1 MTKDVLAKDA
11 HFYEPVS
18 AVIWRSGLGTGDTNR
33 RFAAENPRD
42 GAHFVFHLNKAAKDV
57 KLEILSSAGESVR
70 EMSAPKEK
78 GLHRVTWNLRGPV
91 QIPAGA
97 SERQRSWMMRRGG
110 PRVGPGQ
117 YTARLTVDGV
127 EMLQRVKVEID
138 PDHPDPSWISN
149 QEQAELLEFYE
160 ELARDEAER
169 DGR

>member
-1 MTKDVLAKDA
+1 M
-11 HFYEPVS
+11 S

-33 RFAAENPRD
+33 RFAAENPKD
-42 GAHFVFHLNKAAKDV
+42 GAHFVYHLKKSARTA
-57 KLEILSSAGESVR
+57 KLEILDSAGKSVR
-70 EMSAPKEK
+70 TMEAPTGE

-91 QIPAGA
+91 NMPAGA
-97 SERQRSWMMRRGG
+97 SARQRQWMTRRGG
-110 PRVGPGQ
+110 PRVGPGT
-117 YTARLTVDGV
+117 YTARLTVDGE

-160 ELARDEAER
+160 ELARDDAER